1 MDEPFADFSGG
12 ESADV
17 EKAQCGNR
25 SEPLESN
32 SSIQGKRRH
41 EAARKWERQSRCG
54 FVRKNFRRNRSQVR

>member
-25 SEPLESN
+25 SDTLESN
-32 SSIQGKRRH
+32 SSIQQAAGTKPRESGRGKAGALRAQ
-41 EAARKWERQSRCG
+41 EFPAATVLS
-54 FVRKNFRRNRSQVR
+54 